1 MSEDSDTG
9 NAGGIDRPDA
19 DDPQSLQDT
28 IPAPE
33 QKNKACSQVYSK
45 RWPDGGDHT
54 FLLRFRCQT
63 AGEELSDRDPCV

>member
-1 MSEDSDTG
+1 MGEYSEISD
-9 NAGGIDRPDA
+9 AVGIDRSDA

-45 RWPDGGDHT
+45 RWLDGGDHT